1 MNDLKSK
8 VQKLDEARNLKA
20 IQEASKKRTK
30 QLVRDT
36 TVDKST
42 GEILK
47 ETTVEQTIVQ
57 RGGEPKYVK
66 FYINDLIL
74 INELPTKS
82 SAVLWEL
89 VKNTT
94 YENKI
99 ILNGSIKKDICAKLN
114 IKMPT
119 LNNTLS
125 SFVKKEILYRLDTGV
140 YMPNPYLFA
149 RGKWEDIHD
158 LRMIVNYKP
167 DGQKSVELEIDGKKA
182 IDVNKEVAT
191 DTYSLKEQEELN
203 NLINNSEI

>member
-1 MNDLKSK
+1 MSDDLKIK
-8 VQKLDEARNLKA
+8 VQKLDEARAIKA
-20 IQEASKKRTK
+20 QNESKRKFQK
-30 QLVRDT
+30 QITRDT
-36 TVDKST
+36 VIDKST
-42 GEILK
+42 GEILS
-47 ETTVEQTIVQ
+47 EVATEQQVVQ

-66 FYINDLIL
+66 FYIDDLIL
-74 INELPTKS
+74 INNLPTKS

-149 RGKWEDIHD
+149 RGKWEDIHE
-158 LRMIVNYKP
+158 LRMVVKYKQN
-167 DGQKSVELEIDGKKA
+167 GEKSINLEIDGQQA
-182 IDVNKEVAT
+182 IDLNKNIENEV
-191 DTYSLKEQEELN
+191 L
-203 NLINNSEI
+203 

>member
-1 MNDLKSK
+1 MSDDLKIK
-8 VQKLDEARNLKA
+8 VQKLDEARALKA
-20 IQEASKKRTK
+20 QNESKRKFQK
-30 QLVRDT
+30 QITRDT
-36 TVDKST
+36 VIDKAT
-42 GEILK
+42 GEILS
-47 ETTVEQTIVQ
+47 EVATEQQVVQ
-57 RGGEPKYVK
+57 RGGEPKFVK
-66 FYINDLIL
+66 FYIDDLIL
-74 INELPTKS
+74 INNLPTKS

-149 RGKWEDIHD
+149 RGKWEDIHE
-158 LRMIVNYKP
+158 LRMVVKYKQS
-167 DGQKSVELEIDGKKA
+167 GEKSINLEIDGQQA
-182 IDVNKEVAT
+182 IDLNKNIENEV
-191 DTYSLKEQEELN
+191 L
-203 NLINNSEI
+203 

>member
-1 MNDLKSK
+1 MSDLKSK
-8 VQKLDEARNLKA
+8 VQKLDETRRLKA
-20 IQEASKKRTK
+20 INKANKKITK
-30 QLVRDT
+30 QLVKDT
-36 TVDKST
+36 VVDKTT
-42 GEILK
+42 GEVIK
-47 ETTVEQTIVQ
+47 ETTIEQGVVH
-57 RGGEPKYVK
+57 RGGEPSYVK

-74 INELPTKS
+74 LNELPTKS

-99 ILNGSIKKDICAKLN
+99 ILNGSIKKDICVKLN

-149 RGKWEDIHD
+149 RGSWEDIHD

-167 DGQKSVELEIDGKKA
+167 NGQKSVELEIDGKKA
-182 IDVNKEVAT
+182 IDINKEVAT
-191 DTYSLKEQEELN
+191 DYSAKEQEELN
-203 NLINNSEI
+203 NLINQSEV

>member
-1 MNDLKSK
+1 MSDDLKIK
-8 VQKLDEARNLKA
+8 VQKLDEARALKA
-20 IQEASKKRTK
+20 QNESKRKFQK
-30 QLVRDT
+30 QITRDT
-36 TVDKST
+36 VIDKAT
-42 GEILK
+42 GEILS
-47 ETTVEQTIVQ
+47 EVATEQQVVQ

-66 FYINDLIL
+66 FYIDDLIL
-74 INELPTKS
+74 INNLPTKS

-149 RGKWEDIHD
+149 RGKWEDIHE
-158 LRMIVNYKP
+158 LRMVVKYKQN
-167 DGQKSVELEIDGKKA
+167 GEKSINLEIDGQQA
-182 IDVNKEVAT
+182 IDLNKSIENEV
-191 DTYSLKEQEELN
+191 L
-203 NLINNSEI
+203 

>member
-1 MNDLKSK
+1 MSDDLKIK
-8 VQKLDEARNLKA
+8 VQKLDEARALKA
-20 IQEASKKRTK
+20 QNESKRKFQK
-30 QLVRDT
+30 QITRDT
-36 TVDKST
+36 VIDKAT
-42 GEILK
+42 GEILS
-47 ETTVEQTIVQ
+47 EVATEQQVVQ

-66 FYINDLIL
+66 FYIDDLIL
-74 INELPTKS
+74 INNLPTKS

-149 RGKWEDIHD
+149 RGKWEDIHE
-158 LRMIVNYKP
+158 LRMVVKYKQN
-167 DGQKSVELEIDGKKA
+167 GEKSINLEIDGQQA
-182 IDVNKEVAT
+182 IDLNKNIENEV
-191 DTYSLKEQEELN
+191 L
-203 NLINNSEI
+203 

>member
-1 MNDLKSK
+1 MSDDLKSK
-8 VQKLDEARNLKA
+8 VQKLDEARALKA
-20 IQEASKKRTK
+20 QKESKRKFQK
-30 QLVRDT
+30 QITRDT
-36 TVDKST
+36 VIDKAT
-42 GEILK
+42 GEILS
-47 ETTVEQTIVQ
+47 EVATEQQVVQ
-57 RGGEPKYVK
+57 RGGEPKFVK
-66 FYINDLIL
+66 FYIDDLIL
-74 INELPTKS
+74 INNLPTKS

-149 RGKWEDIHD
+149 RGKWEDIHE
-158 LRMIVNYKP
+158 LRMVVQYKQN
-167 DGQKSVELEIDGKKA
+167 GEKSINLEIDGEQA
-182 IDVNKEVAT
+182 IDINKKNTSNENEVI
-191 DTYSLKEQEELN
+191 S
-203 NLINNSEI
+203 

>member
-1 MNDLKSK
+1 MSDDLKIK
-8 VQKLDEARNLKA
+8 VQKLDEARALKA
-20 IQEASKKRTK
+20 QNESKRKFQK
-30 QLVRDT
+30 QITRDT
-36 TVDKST
+36 VIDKAT
-42 GEILK
+42 GEILS
-47 ETTVEQTIVQ
+47 EVATEQQVVQ

-66 FYINDLIL
+66 FYIDDLIL
-74 INELPTKS
+74 INNLPTKS

-94 YENKI
+94 YEHKI

-149 RGKWEDIHD
+149 RGKWEDIHE
-158 LRMIVNYKP
+158 LRMVVKYKQN
-167 DGQKSVELEIDGKKA
+167 GEKSINLEIDGQQA
-182 IDVNKEVAT
+182 IDLNKNIENEV
-191 DTYSLKEQEELN
+191 L
-203 NLINNSEI
+203 